1 MIASE
6 SSNCSIEEKHKVK
19 FLGTGSALPKKVV
32 SNDDLA
38 QVMDTSYCGGRDN
51 DFHGG
56 RGGREGACRCKN
68 IRM

>member
-1 MIASE
+1 M
-6 SSNCSIEEKHKVK
+6 K

-38 QVMDTSYCGGRDN
+38 QVMDTSDEWIRSRTGIGMR
-51 DFHGG
+51 HGG